1 MDFNNIFG
9 KKNPKKKNQSISIN
23 RNLDTKRINS
33 YYKFRFGLKERIKL
47 YSKLRDYLREGYAVY
62 DSLLKFKLRFEKRKD
77 FRAKIVEHWLKRMQ
91 EGQTFKGAIKGW
103 VPDSELNL
111 IASGEDGQG
120 LDSGLDEAI
129 KFAASSNRIKTA
141 IKKGLTYPVV
151 LFIVIILFISMFSIQ
166 LAPAYLEILPLEK
179 WPEAASFLYGIS
191 RFIITQWIPL
201 LISLFAIT
209 YIVAKTINVWTG
221 EIRKVFDKA
230 PPWSVYKVY
239 QSSSFL
245 ISLASMLRSGTP
257 LHDAILKMKK
267 TSPLWMNQYLDKM
280 LKNIVKGGKNYG
292 EHLNVGL
299 LDDETTDDVIDYA
312 DLGKFEQA
320 IYTIGENNLVEAVD
334 KIEEKMAVVKN
345 IMLVLVGIAITLI
358 YFSSVELSA
367 TAADATA
374 YK

>member
-9 KKNPKKKNQSISIN
+9 KKNPKKKNQITSIN
-23 RNLDTKRINS
+23 RNLDTKKINS

-151 LFIVIILFISMFSIQ
+151 LFVVIILFISMFSIQ

-374 YK
+374 YR